1 MKKGRKEKT
10 LSAWIL
16 KINGWKIK
24 NHIQLPKKCV
34 ICIAPHTSNWDFL
47 WGNLFQKS
55 MKMKSHFFIKKEWF
69 RFPFNLIMKPLGGI
83 PVDRSRKTSLTDQIA
98 EKFSQFDEF
107 QIAITPE
114 GTRKYNPDWKRG
126 FYYIAQ
132 KANVPIILSYIDYKK
147 KELGFGKQ
155 IFVTG
160 KIEEELAE
168 IKRFY
173 KDITAKI
180 PANFAC

>member
-1 MKKGRKEKT
+1 MKKEKNRKT

-16 KINGWKIK
+16 KISGWKIK
-24 NHIQLPKKCV
+24 NKIELPKKCV
-34 ICIAPHTSNWDFL
+34 ICVAPHTSNWDFI
-47 WGNLFQKS
+47 WGSLFQKS

-69 RFPFNLIMKPLGGI
+69 CFPFNFIMKPLGGI

-98 EKFSQFDEF
+98 EKFSVFDEF

-132 KANVPIILSYIDYKK
+132 KANVPIVLSYIDYKK

-155 IFVTG
+155 IFIKG

-168 IKRFY
+168 IKKFY

-180 PANFAC
+180 PANFSC